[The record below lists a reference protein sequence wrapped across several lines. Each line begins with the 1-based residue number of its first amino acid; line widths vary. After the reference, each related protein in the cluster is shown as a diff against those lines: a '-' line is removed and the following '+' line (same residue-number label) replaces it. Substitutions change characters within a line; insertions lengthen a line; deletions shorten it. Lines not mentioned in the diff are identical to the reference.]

1 MKEPFTN
8 PLRAIPSVE
17 SLLEH
22 PEISQL
28 IEQTSRT
35 FIVNQLR
42 HILHRFRQKPTE
54 RIEQVWTQAE
64 ILNSILL
71 ILKGSVSSST
81 TPRLRRVINATGV
94 ILHTNLGRAPLSPKG
109 IKQLLE
115 TGAHYSNLEYNLE
128 NGERGKRDV
137 FADQLLRDILGCEQ
151 AIVVNNCASA
161 VFLALNTLAEGG
173 EVLISR
179 GELVEIGDGFRI
191 PDILRK
197 SGAILK
203 EIGTTNRT
211 GISDYVNALTD
222 RTRLI
227 LRVHQSNF
235 KMIGFTA
242 KPSLEELLNLST
254 EKAIPLLEDQGSGC
268 LIDMKSVGLG
278 NEPTPRAS
286 LNLGVPLV
294 CFSGDKL
301 LGGPQAG
308 IIAGKTSWVSQLRRN
323 PLFRALRVDKLTL
336 TILESNL
343 ISYLKGSEREE
354 VPVWRMMGMSLEEL
368 ENRAGAILKRLVSI
382 SSDWDIRIIDGVSV
396 IGGGSAP
403 EAGLPTRLIAI
414 RSSSHSTNQLESELR
429 QTEPPVI
436 ARVEDDQLLLDL
448 RTVFQDEEDELVRAL
463 NKLMKFS
470 ESAVGEHQS

>member
-1 MKEPFTN
+1 MTEPIAN
-8 PLRAIPSVE
+8 PLRAIPSIE
-17 SLLEH
+17 SLLGH
-22 PEISQL
+22 PEVSQL
-28 IEQTSRT
+28 IGQTSRP

-42 HILHRFRQKPTE
+42 HVLHSFRQKQAE
-54 RIEQVWTQAE
+54 RIEQVWTQSE
-64 ILNSILL
+64 ILDSILL
-71 ILKGSVSSST
+71 ILKESVSNST
-81 TPRLRRVINATGV
+81 IPRLKRVINATGV
-94 ILHTNLGRAPLSPKG
+94 ILHTNLGRAPLNSKG
-109 IKQLLE
+109 IEQLLE
-115 TGAHYSNLEYNLE
+115 TSAHYSNLEYDLE
-128 NGERGKRDV
+128 SGKRGKRDV

-161 VFLALNTLAEGG
+161 VFLALNTVAEGG

-203 EIGTTNRT
+203 EIGTTNKT
-211 GISDYVNALTD
+211 EISDYANALTD

-242 KPSLEELLNLST
+242 KPSLVQLLNLSA

-268 LIDMKSVGLG
+268 LIDMKSVGLES
-278 NEPTPRAS
+278 EPTPRAS
-286 LNLGVPLV
+286 IHLGVPLV

-308 IIAGKTSWVSQLRRN
+308 IIAGKAAWVSQLRRN

-343 ISYLKGSEREE
+343 ISYLKGREREE
-354 VPVWRMMGMSLEEL
+354 VPIWRMMRMSVEEL
-368 ENRAGAILKRLVSI
+368 ENRACAILERLNSK
-382 SSDWDIRIIDGVSV
+382 SSDWDFRIIDGVSV

-403 EAGLPTRLIAI
+403 EAGIPTRLIAI
-414 RSSSHSTNQLESELR
+414 RSSCRSTYQLESELR
-429 QTEPPVI
+429 QAETPVI

-448 RTVFQDEEDELVRAL
+448 RTVFLAEEDELVRAL
-463 NKLMKFS
+463 SKLMRS
-470 ESAVGEHQS
+470 PESTEGAH

>member
-1 MKEPFTN
+1 MKETSKKS
-8 PLRAIPSVE
+8 LRGIPSVDR
-17 SLLEH
+17 LLEH
-22 PEISQL
+22 PEVSL
-28 IEQTSRT
+28 LAEQTGRS

-42 HILHRFRQKPTE
+42 HILNKFRQNLAE
-54 RIEQVWTQAE
+54 GIEEDWSQPE

-71 ILKGSVSSST
+71 SLKGSVLSST
-81 TPRLRRVINATGV
+81 TSRLRRVINATGV
-94 ILHTNLGRAPLSPKG
+94 ILHTNLGRAPLSPRG
-109 IKQLLE
+109 IEQLLE
-115 TGAHYSNLEYNLE
+115 TGTHYSNLEYDLE
-128 NGERGKRDV
+128 SGKRGKRDV

-242 KPSLEELLNLST
+242 RPSLEELLNLST

-268 LIDMKSVGLG
+268 LIDMKLVGLE

-286 LNLGVPLV
+286 INLGVPLV

-308 IIAGKTSWVSQLRRN
+308 IIAGKTLGCRYFAVIR
-323 PLFRALRVDKLTL
+323 FF
-336 TILESNL
+336 
-343 ISYLKGSEREE
+343 
-354 VPVWRMMGMSLEEL
+354 VP
-368 ENRAGAILKRLVSI
+368 
-382 SSDWDIRIIDGVSV
+382 
-396 IGGGSAP
+396 
-403 EAGLPTRLIAI
+403 
-414 RSSSHSTNQLESELR
+414 
-429 QTEPPVI
+429 
-436 ARVEDDQLLLDL
+436 
-448 RTVFQDEEDELVRAL
+448 
-463 NKLMKFS
+463 
-470 ESAVGEHQS
+470 

>member
-1 MKEPFTN
+1 MKEPPIN

-28 IEQTSRT
+28 IEQTGRP

-42 HILHRFRQKPTE
+42 HILHRFRQKPAE
-54 RIEQVWTQAE
+54 RIEQVWTQSE
-64 ILNSILL
+64 ILDSILL
-71 ILKGSVSSST
+71 ILKESVINST

-94 ILHTNLGRAPLSPKG
+94 ILHTNLGRAPLSPRG
-109 IKQLLE
+109 IEQLLE
-115 TGAHYSNLEYNLE
+115 TGAHYSNLEYDLE
-128 NGERGKRDV
+128 SGKRGKRDI

-242 KPSLEELLNLST
+242 KPSLEELLNLSI

-268 LIDMKSVGLG
+268 LIDMKSVGLE

-286 LNLGVPLV
+286 LDLGVPMV

-308 IIAGKTSWVSQLRRN
+308 IIAGKTPLVSLLRRN

-343 ISYLKGSEREE
+343 ISYLKGREREE
-354 VPVWRMMGMSLEEL
+354 IPVWRMMGMSLEEL
-368 ENRAGAILKRLVSI
+368 ENRATAILERLNSR
-382 SSDWDIRIIDGVSV
+382 SSDWDIRIIDGVSL

-414 RSSSHSTNQLESELR
+414 RSTCHSTNQLESELR
-429 QTEPPVI
+429 QAEPPVI
-436 ARVEDDQLLLDL
+436 TRVEDDQLLLDL
-448 RTVFQDEEDELVRAL
+448 RTVFLDEEDELVRAL
-463 NKLMKFS
+463 NKLMRLS
-470 ESAVGEHQS
+470 ESTVGGERG